1 MKRFRDTSYYV
12 TTDGRVFNKNRV
24 EKKVQNVN
32 DYPQMML
39 YIKKKYTFHYVHRLV
54 AEVYLP
60 NPNNYEYVKHK
71 DGNRWNNNVSNL
83 EWDPNRERGNVTN
96 FRDDIKMETVLAIRE
111 KYSKGE
117 KQQVL
122 ADEYGLSQAYVS
134 NLVNNKFRNKIK
146 NPTE

>member
-1 MKRFRDTSYYV
+1 
-12 TTDGRVFNKNRV
+12 
-24 EKKVQNVN
+24 
-32 DYPQMML
+32 ML

-71 DGNRWNNNVSNL
+71 DGNRMNNHVSNL

-111 KYSKGE
+111 KYSQGE

-134 NLVNNKFRNKIK
+134 NLVNHKFRNKIK